1 LPSEPVIV
9 TVYEPAVP
17 EHDSVEVPLEPVLV
31 RGILVG
37 EALHARPVDGEIVV
51 DSGTVPARP

>member
-1 LPSEPVIV
+1 
-9 TVYEPAVP
+9 VYEPAVP

-31 RGILVG
+31 REILVG